1 MKTKSIIIFLLLFFP
16 IAGFCLTQNSKVSIL
31 TSEPGS
37 ELYTLFGHTAIRI
50 TDEKLNID
58 RVYNFGTFDFN
69 SSFFYFKFLKGN
81 LDYFLS
87 IEDYDDF
94 LHNSKLEQRKVY
106 EQILK
111 FNLIERSKLFN
122 SLERQYNSDDMYY
135 KYDFFYD
142 NCATRVRDAIF
153 NAYTKPIEYDTN
165 SYCCQTFRQLLKPYI
180 SKNYW
185 IDFVVNISLGSN
197 ADKVAKPNDFMFLP
211 FYIKNILQDAHIV
224 DEERLVIDVPIS
236 NKTYSNYS
244 YVSPWIIA
252 SLIILVS
259 FLTRYRKLIFYFFFS
274 LVGLTGLILLIIS
287 LVSDNPAFSDN
298 LNIYWTTPSIIILL
312 MRNRKI
318 KNIVALSYLIIL
330 ISLLLFWN
338 ILSQEF
344 SITIIPWITTL
355 IILLL
360 MDLQW
365 FKHISR
371 IRTDTV
377 HNDELAPFLVKRIK
391 KIK

>member
-1 MKTKSIIIFLLLFFP
+1 MKTKSVFIVLISLIP
-16 IAGFCLTQNSKVSIL
+16 ITGICMTENSKVSIL

-50 TDEKLNID
+50 NDSSIGID
-58 RVYNFGTFDFN
+58 KVYNFGTFDF
-69 SSFFYFKFLKGN
+69 SSPFFYARFLKGN

-87 IEDYDDF
+87 VNDYAGF
-94 LHNSKLEQRKVY
+94 IHNSQLEGRRVY
-106 EQILK
+106 EQIL
-111 FNLIERSKLFN
+111 NLNFSEKSNLFYN
-122 SLERQYNSDDMYY
+122 LERQYNSDYRFY

-153 NAYTKPIEYDTN
+153 NAYNKPIEYDTN

-185 IDFVVNISLGSN
+185 IDFVVNLSLGKN
-197 ADKVAKPNDFMFLP
+197 ADKVARPNDFMFLP

-224 DEERLVIDVPIS
+224 EKERLVIDAPIS
-236 NKTYSNYS
+236 GKTVSNFS
-244 YVSPWIIA
+244 YLSPWLIA
-252 SLIILVS
+252 SLIILAS
-259 FLTRYRKLIFYFFFS
+259 FLTKYRKLISYFFFS

-287 LVSDNPAFSDN
+287 LVSDNPAFSGN
-298 LNIYWTTPSIIILL
+298 LNIYWTMPSIIILL
-312 MRNRKI
+312 FRNRTI
-318 KNIVALSYLIIL
+318 KNIVALSYLINL

-355 IILLL
+355 MILLL

-371 IRTDTV
+371 IRTATV
-377 HNDELAPFLVKRIK
+377 LNDELAPFLVKRIK
-391 KIK
+391 K